1 MKETRKIAKKQ
12 TEAKL
17 NNNAGKNKAV
27 NKIASKNKSA
37 KKVTEERFGY
47 IRDFFM
53 NKGRLPNY
61 EEVAKV
67 CGVKSKNAAYK
78 IVGSCIKEGLLKRD
92 KKGRLAFAQ
101 PVLSNLDHTLA
112 PSSFTQGSSSKN
124 KLAGTGIGLSDGSN
138 FENMTPEE
146 ALESLSEEALELIKS
161 ALMEDIQDGFDKI
174 SGKGLTSVSSKNNEI
189 IVSSIKIEG
198 KSKKEDEGGSKKGI
212 EVEIEKEIGAP
223 IPYLTPGRE
232 VRLLGWVEAGFPSMA
247 EEHTHDTIA
256 LDEYLIPHKEASYML
271 KVKGDSMR
279 DAGIMNGDMVIV
291 ERKSTARPGDIVIAR
306 IDGEFTMKY
315 YRVGNKKGK
324 QFQYL
329 EAANPAYKPMHPKYS
344 LEIQAVVRSVV
355 RTYGY

>member
-1 MKETRKIAKKQ
+1 MKETRKNTTK
-12 TEAKL
+12 
-17 NNNAGKNKAV
+17 
-27 NKIASKNKSA
+27 KSA
-37 KKVTEERFGY
+37 KSITEERFGY

-61 EEVAKV
+61 EEVAKI

-78 IVGSCIKEGLLKRD
+78 IVSSCIKEGLLKRD
-92 KKGRLAFAQ
+92 KKGRLSFAQ

-112 PSSFTQGSSSKN
+112 PSSLSHRPFSSKN
-124 KLAGTGIGLSDGSN
+124 KLAGIEIGIGNGSN
-138 FENMTPEE
+138 FENMSPEE
-146 ALESLSEEALELIKS
+146 VLESISEEALELIKS
-161 ALMEDIQDGFDKI
+161 ALIEDIEEGFGKI
-174 SGKGLTSVSSKNNEI
+174 SNENLSVSNGKKGEV
-189 IVSSIKIEG
+189 IVSSVK
-198 KSKKEDEGGSKKGI
+198 
-212 EVEIEKEIGAP
+212 IEKETGIENGTENGAP
-223 IPYLTPGRE
+223 IPYLTPGSE

-291 ERKSTARPGDIVIAR
+291 ERKNTARPGDIVIAR

-315 YRVGNKKGK
+315 YRVGVKKGK

-329 EAANPAYKPMHPKYS
+329 EAANPAYKPMHPKHS